1 MRIDVLYEA
10 AEDLRF
16 LLSRG
21 YNRESILKIV
31 GDRYQLDKTERHILY
46 RGVYPGNIVEQVV
59 KKTITLTQLSD
70 KELAIDGF
78 NQLITVES
86 ILKGETLILC
96 DDGFVRDIS
105 AVFEKF
111 KATETTFKALNLIF
125 KTLSVNPPKKT
136 YFYLDSP
143 ISKSGKLASLIN
155 SYFEKYG
162 VNGEAAAIKHVDKEL
177 VSRDVVASSDH
188 IIISKAQRVID
199 LAKIFLNLYT
209 GRVISFK

>member
-1 MRIDVLYEA
+1 MRLEIIQEA
-10 AEDLRF
+10 AKDFRF

-21 YNRESILKIV
+21 YNRESVLKVV
-31 GDRYQLDKTERHILY
+31 GDRYQLDKVERHVIY
-46 RGVYPGNIVEQVV
+46 RSVYPTNIAEAVV
-59 KKTITLTQLSD
+59 KKSITVNQLTD

-78 NQLITVES
+78 NQIITIES
-86 ILKGETLILC
+86 ILKGEVIILC
-96 DDGFVRDIS
+96 DDGFIRDIS

-125 KTLSVNPPKKT
+125 KTLSEKKPKKT

-155 SYFEKYG
+155 EYFKNQGIEGQASAVK
-162 VNGEAAAIKHVDKEL
+162 NVDSEL
-177 VSRDVVASSDH
+177 LSKDVVASSDH
-188 IIISKAQRVID
+188 IIISKAKLVTD
-199 LAKIFLNLYT
+199 LAQVFLNLYS

>member
-21 YNRESILKIV
+21 YNKESVLKIV
-31 GDRYQLDKTERHILY
+31 GDRYQLDKLERHIIY
-46 RGVYPGNIVEQVV
+46 RGVYPHNIAEQVV
-59 KKTITLTQLSD
+59 KKTVTLSD
-70 KELAIDGF
+70 LSGKELAIDGF
-78 NQLITVES
+78 NQLITVEA
-86 ILKGETLILC
+86 ILKGEIIILC
-96 DDGFVRDIS
+96 DDGFIRDVA

-125 KTLSVNPPKKT
+125 KTLSANPPKKT

-143 ISKSGKLASLIN
+143 ISKSGKLAALIN
-155 SYFEKYG
+155 SYFEQYNVK
-162 VNGEAAAIKHVDKEL
+162 GEASAIKNVDKEL
-177 VSRDVVASSDH
+177 ISKDVVASSDH
-188 IIISKAQRVID
+188 IIISNAQRVID

-209 GRVISFK
+209 GQIISFK